1 VSEVIVEFRNAT
13 KSFRNV
19 PAFRNVNFTLARGE
33 VHALLGEN
41 GAGKSTLTKVL
52 AGLYPLTSGKL
63 FVEGKARSFSSPIDA
78 LGHGVAMVFQETNLI
93 PSMTVA
99 QNLFLGEENFF
110 NRLRGI
116 NIKAQQQLQRLSF
129 HVEPTA
135 LVSSLG
141 AAKKQMVEIARAVQ
155 RNARIFIFDEPTA
168 TLTPEEKQHFFALV
182 ERLKQDGNSI
192 IFISHALEE
201 ALAIADRIS
210 VLRDGELVAT
220 DAAAMFTRDRIVQAM
235 VGRQLKDEL
244 YGEQAK
250 RTARPAGAKA
260 LALENVSMG
269 KTVRSATL
277 SVFAG
282 QITGMFGLVG
292 AGRTEMMKIAAGVLK
307 RDFFHGGRVKLNG
320 ESVRFSV
327 PRQAVNKGIAYITE
341 DRKLDGIFDTM
352 SISQNIFFGKL
363 AKGANPIS
371 VVSMAQARR
380 EAAGWLEKLTIRT
393 IRADA
398 RVVELSGGNQQKVV
412 IAKSLIQAPNII
424 IFDEPTRGVDVG
436 AIAEIHAMI
445 RDLADAGAAVVVV
458 SSYLPEILSI
468 SDRILV
474 ARQGR
479 IVEEMSI
486 EDATEESIMYAAVH

>member
-1 VSEVIVEFRNAT
+1 
-13 KSFRNV
+13 
-19 PAFRNVNFTLARGE
+19 
-33 VHALLGEN
+33 
-41 GAGKSTLTKVL
+41 
-52 AGLYPLTSGKL
+52 
-63 FVEGKARSFSSPIDA
+63 
-78 LGHGVAMVFQETNLI
+78 
-93 PSMTVA
+93 
-99 QNLFLGEENFF
+99 
-110 NRLRGI
+110 
-116 NIKAQQQLQRLSF
+116 
-129 HVEPTA
+129 
-135 LVSSLG
+135 
-141 AAKKQMVEIARAVQ
+141 
-155 RNARIFIFDEPTA
+155 
-168 TLTPEEKQHFFALV
+168 
-182 ERLKQDGNSI
+182 
-192 IFISHALEE
+192 
-201 ALAIADRIS
+201 
-210 VLRDGELVAT
+210 
-220 DAAAMFTRDRIVQAM
+220 
-235 VGRQLKDEL
+235 
-244 YGEQAK
+244 
-250 RTARPAGAKA
+250 
-260 LALENVSMG
+260 
-269 KTVRSATL
+269 
-277 SVFAG
+277 
-282 QITGMFGLVG
+282 
-292 AGRTEMMKIAAGVLK
+292 MMKIAAGVLK

>member
-1 VSEVIVEFRNAT
+1 MTNIVEFRNAT
-13 KSFRNV
+13 KSFRRV
-19 PAFRNVNFTLARGE
+19 AAFRNVDFTLRKGE

-52 AGLYPLTSGKL
+52 AGLYPLTSGEML
-63 FVEGKARSFSSPIDA
+63 VEGVERKFASPADA
-78 LGHGVAMVFQETNLI
+78 LGYGVAMVFQETNLI

-99 QNLFLGEENFF
+99 QNLFLGEESFF
-110 NRLRGI
+110 NRLRGV
-116 NIKAQQQLQRLSF
+116 NIRAQQQLQRLSF

-155 RNARIFIFDEPTA
+155 RRARIFIFDEPTA

-182 ERLKQDGNSI
+182 EQLKASGGSI

-210 VLRDGELVAT
+210 VLRDGELVVT
-220 DAAAMFTRDRIVQAM
+220 DDTKNFSRDRIIQAM

-244 YGEQAK
+244 YGTTGTRK
-250 RTARPAGAKA
+250 ARPIGRKV

-269 KTVRSATL
+269 KVVRSTTL
-277 SVFAG
+277 SIFSG
-282 QITGMFGLVG
+282 QVTGMFGLVG

-320 ESVRFSV
+320 ESVRFKV
-327 PRQAVNKGIAYITE
+327 PRNAVNRQIAYVTE
-341 DRKLDGIFDTM
+341 DRKLDGLFDTM
-352 SISQNIFFGKL
+352 GIAQNIFLGKL
-363 AKGANPIS
+363 SKGANPLS
-371 VVSMAQARR
+371 VIGMAQARHASA
-380 EAAGWLEKLTIRT
+380 EWIEKLN
-393 IRADA
+393 IRAIRQNA
-398 RVVELSGGNQQKVV
+398 KVVELSGGNQQKVV
-412 IAKSLIQAPNII
+412 IAKSLIQSPGLV

-436 AIAEIHAMI
+436 AIAEIHTMI
-445 RDLADAGAAVVVV
+445 QRLADAGAAVVVI
-458 SSYLPEILSI
+458 SSYLPEILAI

-474 ARQGR
+474 AKQGR

-486 EDATEESIMYAAVH
+486 EWAREEKSMYAAVH